1 MFHGDIKKKINVVP
15 FFGTQCRFSYLLFV
29 CAVANKWFHTGG
41 QEFARRCSVD
51 PQQWWMNDGL
61 EFPTRRHSQNTPPL
75 SSITLLFTCP
85 QITLLS

>member
-51 PQQWWMNDGL
+51 PQQ
-61 EFPTRRHSQNTPPL
+61 
-75 SSITLLFTCP
+75 
-85 QITLLS
+85 